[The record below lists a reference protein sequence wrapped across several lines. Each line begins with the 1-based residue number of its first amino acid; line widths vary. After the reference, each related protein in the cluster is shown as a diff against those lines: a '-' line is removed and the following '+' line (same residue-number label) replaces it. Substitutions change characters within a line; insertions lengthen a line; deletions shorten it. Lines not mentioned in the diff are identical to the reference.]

1 MKVHLLI
8 LLAKIIKSQNKIDS
22 HSKFLRKK
30 NVKRCVS
37 NFLLQIQY
45 FFFFLLVPVAE
56 KSFVNPLKGESAS
69 VC

>member
-1 MKVHLLI
+1 MKVHLWI
-8 LLAKIIKSQNKIDS
+8 LLAKIIKNQKKIDS

-37 NFLLQIQY
+37 NFLLQILNLL
-45 FFFFLLVPVAE
+45 FFLIEPVAE
-56 KSFVNPLKGESAS
+56 KCFVNPLKGESAS